1 MTRPITCSLC
11 EAMCGLLVET
21 DGPRVTSIRGD
32 VNDPF
37 SRGHLCPKAVALQDL
52 HDDPDRLRRPLLK
65 VRGRFEPVT
74 WPVALEA
81 AADGLRAV
89 QRRYGPDAVATYAG
103 NPTVHSVGATL
114 FLPPL
119 VKALG
124 TRNRYSATSVDQLP
138 HHVAAA
144 TMFGHPL
151 LIPIPDLDRTQ
162 HLVIIGANP
171 LASNGSL
178 MTAPDV
184 ARRLKAIRAR
194 GGRVVVVDPR
204 RTETAQVAD
213 AHHFI
218 RPGTDVFLLLAM
230 LHVVLAE
237 RLDRPSRARE
247 LALEVDAL
255 HEIAAAWPPERVAP
269 ATGMSAEVIA
279 TVARDFA
286 KAPSAALYGRVG
298 VSMQEFGAV
307 STWLITVLNLIT
319 GRLDEPGGV
328 MFTNPA
334 VDPVGDKG
342 GYTPDRI
349 GRWHSRVRGLPEFMG
364 ELPVATLAEEIE
376 TPGPEQVRAL
386 LTHAGNPVLSTP
398 NGGRLDRALAQLEYM
413 VSVDFYVNETTQHAH
428 VILPPVGPLEREH
441 YDVVFHALAVRNTA
455 KWAPPLFAPPD
466 GTMSDWEIL
475 SALTERLQTG
485 WSWRTI
491 QQRWTT
497 RARRRLKVRGML
509 SHAFAK
515 GPYSRGT
522 PEGGAPL
529 TMATLEA
536 HPHGVD
542 LGPLVPMLPHRL
554 KTLSG
559 KIHAAPAAIVGDLP
573 RVALGL
579 EVALE
584 AVRGATGTLLLVGRR
599 TMRSNNSWMHNSARL
614 VRGKPVCTLLMHP
627 QDAAACGVADGM
639 MVCVTSR
646 VGSVEVPVTTTD
658 TMMPGVVSLPHGWGH
673 GRPGVQLRTATTVP
687 GVSINDLT
695 DDARVDAL
703 CGVAGFSGTPVAVS
717 PVTR

>member
-1 MTRPITCSLC
+1 
-11 EAMCGLLVET
+11 MCGLIVET
-21 DGPRVTSIRGD
+21 DGSRITGIRGD
-32 VNDPF
+32 PDDPF

-52 HDDPDRLRRPLLK
+52 HEDPDRLRQPLLK
-65 VRGRFEPVT
+65 VRGRFEPVS
-74 WPVALEA
+74 WPVALAA

-89 QRRYGPDAVATYAG
+89 QRRHGRGAVATYAG

-204 RTETAQVAD
+204 RTETALVAD
-213 AHHFI
+213 AHHFV
-218 RPGTDVFLLLAM
+218 RPGTDAFLLLAM
-230 LHVVLAE
+230 LQVVLAE
-237 RLDRPSRARE
+237 GLDRPSRARDLSLEVETLRE
-247 LALEVDAL
+247 LATE
-255 HEIAAAWPPERVAP
+255 WTPERVAP
-269 ATGMSAEVIA
+269 ATGLSPEAIA
-279 TVARDFA
+279 TLARDFA

-307 STWLITVLNLIT
+307 STWLITVLNLLT

-328 MFTNPA
+328 MFTTPA
-334 VDPVGDKG
+334 VDPVGAKG

-364 ELPVATLAEEIE
+364 EWPVATLAEEIE
-376 TPGPEQVRAL
+376 TPGPGQVRAL

-398 NGGRLDRALAQLEYM
+398 NGGRLERALAQLECL
-413 VSVDFYVNETTQHAH
+413 VCVDFYVNETTRHAH
-428 VILPPVGPLEREH
+428 VILPPVGPLERAH

-455 KWAPPLFAPPD
+455 KWVPPLFGPAD
-466 GTMSDWEIL
+466 GTMSDWQIL

-485 WSWRTI
+485 WHWRTI
-491 QQRWTT
+491 RQRLVT
-497 RARRRLKVRGML
+497 RAMRRMGVQRVL
-509 SHAFAK
+509 SRELAK
-515 GPYSRGT
+515 GPYAHGT
-522 PEGGAPL
+522 PNGGPSL
-529 TMATLEA
+529 TMAVLESQ
-536 HPHGVD
+536 PHGVD
-542 LGPLVPMLPHRL
+542 LGPLVPMLPGRL
-554 KTLSG
+554 RTASG
-559 KIHAAPAAIVGDLP
+559 KIHAAPAAIVADLP
-573 RVALGL
+573 RVARGL
-579 EVALE
+579 ARAMDAAREQP
-584 AVRGATGTLLLVGRR
+584 TGTLLLVGRR
-599 TMRSNNSWMHNSARL
+599 ALRSNNSWMHNSARL
-614 VRGKPVCTLLMHP
+614 VRGKSACTLLMHP
-627 QDAAACGVADGM
+627 QDAAACGVVDGG
-639 MVCVTSR
+639 VASVTSR
-646 VGSVEVPVTTTD
+646 VGRVEVPVAVTE

-703 CGVAGFSGTPVAVS
+703 CGVAGFSGTPVTVAPVAVVPATS
-717 PVTR
+717 AER

>member
-1 MTRPITCSLC
+1 
-11 EAMCGLLVET
+11 MCGLLVET

-32 VNDPF
+32 ANDPF
-37 SRGHLCPKAVALQDL
+37 SRGHLCPKAVALQDV
-52 HDDPDRLRRPLLK
+52 HEDPDRLRQPLLK
-65 VRGRFEPVT
+65 VRGRFERVS
-74 WPVALEA
+74 WPVALAA

-89 QRRYGPDAVATYAG
+89 QRRYGRDAVATYAG
-103 NPTVHSVGATL
+103 NPTVHSVGAVL

-162 HLVIIGANP
+162 QLVIIGANP

-184 ARRLKAIRAR
+184 ARRLEAIRAR

-204 RTETAQVAD
+204 RTETARVAD

-255 HEIAAAWPPERVAP
+255 HEIAAPWTPERVAP
-269 ATGMSAEVIA
+269 ATGMPAAAIA
-279 TVARDFA
+279 TVAREFA
-286 KAPSAALYGRVG
+286 TAPSAALYGRVG

-328 MFTNPA
+328 MFTTPA

-342 GYTPDRI
+342 GYAPDVI

-364 ELPVATLAEEIE
+364 ELPVAALAEEIE
-376 TPGPEQVRAL
+376 TPGPGQVRAL

-398 NGGRLDRALAQLEYM
+398 NGARLDRALAQLEYM
-413 VSVDFYVNETTQHAH
+413 VSVDFYVNETTRHAQ
-428 VILPPVGPLEREH
+428 VILPPVGPLERAH

-455 KWAPPLFAPPD
+455 KWAPPLFAPPA
-466 GTMSDWEIL
+466 GTMPDWQIL
-475 SALTERLQTG
+475 STLTERLQAG
-485 WSWRTI
+485 WTWRAI
-491 QQRWTT
+491 RQRLTT
-497 RARRRLKVRGML
+497 RALRRLQVRGTL
-509 SHAFAK
+509 SHALAK
-515 GPYSRGT
+515 GPYARGT

-536 HPHGVD
+536 HPHGID

-554 KTLSG
+554 KTASG

-579 EVALE
+579 EAALE
-584 AVRGATGTLLLVGRR
+584 AAREASAGALLLVGRR
-599 TMRSNNSWMHNSARL
+599 ALRSNNSWMHNSARL
-614 VRGKPVCTLLMHP
+614 VRGKPACTLLMHP

-639 MVCVTSR
+639 TVCVTSR
-646 VGSVEVPVTTTD
+646 VGSVEVPVTITD
-658 TMMPGVVSLPHGWGH
+658 SMMPGVVSLPHGWGH

-695 DDARVDAL
+695 DDTRVDAL
-703 CGVAGFSGTPVAVS
+703 CGVAGFSGTPVAVA
-717 PVTR
+717 PATG